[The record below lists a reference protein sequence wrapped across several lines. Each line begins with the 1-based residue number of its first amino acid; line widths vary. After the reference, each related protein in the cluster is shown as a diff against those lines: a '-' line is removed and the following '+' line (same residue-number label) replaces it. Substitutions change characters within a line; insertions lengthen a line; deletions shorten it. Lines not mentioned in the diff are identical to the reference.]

1 MPRFI
6 ALYHAPQDV
15 AARFASATPEEA
27 QAGVHL
33 WTDWFARLGPSLVDP
48 GAPLGNAKSVNP
60 RGTTEASTDIIGMTI
75 LQADNMD
82 AALSLVAQHH
92 HLEWADSCS
101 ITILEELPIP
111 EVEAGL
117 VGQ

>member
-1 MPRFI
+1 
-6 ALYHAPQDV
+6 
-15 AARFASATPEEA
+15 
-27 QAGVHL
+27 
-33 WTDWFARLGPSLVDP
+33 
-48 GAPLGNAKSVNP
+48 
-60 RGTTEASTDIIGMTI
+60 MTI